1 MTAGVFF
8 FLFLLYFM
16 ELCVIYYGLF
26 SSFSQVGIRV
36 GPALSTSAIVNML
49 A

>member
-8 FLFLLYFM
+8 SFFLMCFM
-16 ELCVIYYGLF
+16 ELCVIYHGLF
-26 SSFSQVGIRV
+26 SSFSQVGIGV
-36 GPALSTSAIVNML
+36 GSAFSTGAIVNML